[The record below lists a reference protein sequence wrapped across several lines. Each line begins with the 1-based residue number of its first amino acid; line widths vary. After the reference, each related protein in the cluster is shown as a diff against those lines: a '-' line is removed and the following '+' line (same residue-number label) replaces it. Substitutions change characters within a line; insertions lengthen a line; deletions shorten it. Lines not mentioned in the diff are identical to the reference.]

1 MPYDE
6 NYQTNFDLR
15 VAYLITH
22 YGSQAILVA
31 RENILK
37 FRSDQNWE
45 KEQEWL
51 DIYRQVLLF
60 NDESTQNQL
69 MN

>member
-6 NYQTNFDLR
+6 TYQTNFDLR

-31 RENILK
+31 RDNILK
-37 FRSDQNWE
+37 FRSEQDWE

-60 NDESTQNQL
+60 TDESTQHQL

>member
-6 NYQTNFDLR
+6 THLANFDLR

-37 FRSDQNWE
+37 FRSEEDWE

-60 NDESTQNQL
+60 TDESTQHQL